1 MPDDLTP
8 QSAPRALRPVNAG
21 EPLAS
26 PPRESVS
33 LEIANP
39 THDDE
44 SPAERTFETKAS
56 RIRLTEEEHQDLATR
71 LENILDAIQH
81 ERDEREL
88 DANWDLWED
97 LYFGVLQDRPA
108 GQANVHVPI
117 AQEVVDTAL
126 AVVEQAY
133 FTARPWLQIQPRE
146 PMDVATAKR
155 KEQFLDYANTVEMLA
170 KEKLDPVLWE
180 AGALGT
186 GVEYLPWLRETDRIR
201 DEETYDGLSEADME
215 RFVTRYPDAKTE
227 HPEVVATLKRGERVT
242 LTVEYDEARQDAPE
256 PTYIPLRDWLAP
268 PPPKGPPPPPPRVG
282 GPPSRAGADVHPPAG
297 LARPARREVASAP
310 PRTVRRPPLSAALR
324 PRRGAGQRWL
334 LRRPAPTPRLPV
346 ERAGRAH
353 GRSGLP
359 RQGVRDRHRGL
370 ALEAPRRCAGA
381 ALSGRCAPGLPDD
394 PAHPALSLLAQPGQ
408 LHSLVLPA
416 QPPRH
421 LRDQPHPEG
430 RAQPV

>member
-201 DEETYDGLSEADME
+201 DEEAYDGLSEADME
-215 RFVTRYPDAKTE
+215 RFVTRYPDAETE

-256 PTYIPLRDWLAP
+256 PTYIPLRDWL
-268 PPPKGPPPPPPRVG
+268 V
-282 GPPSRAGADVHPPAG
+282 
-297 LARPARREVASAP
+297 RPAAKWHQLHRERFVGHRFPLRYAHVEELTEDSYFDDRLQRLAFQWQEDGTFKDDPTYRDKTYEVAAGI
-310 PRTVRRPPLSAALR
+310 PRWKRKGEAR
-324 PRRGAGQRWL
+324 
-334 LRRPAPTPRLPV
+334 
-346 ERAGRAH
+346 ER
-353 GRSGLP
+353 
-359 RQGVRDRHRGL
+359 RDRK
-370 ALEAPRRCAGA
+370 
-381 ALSGRCAPGLPDD
+381 SG
-394 PAHPALSLLAQPGQ
+394 
-408 LHSLVLPA
+408 V
-416 QPPRH
+416 
-421 LRDQPHPEG
+421 
-430 RAQPV
+430 